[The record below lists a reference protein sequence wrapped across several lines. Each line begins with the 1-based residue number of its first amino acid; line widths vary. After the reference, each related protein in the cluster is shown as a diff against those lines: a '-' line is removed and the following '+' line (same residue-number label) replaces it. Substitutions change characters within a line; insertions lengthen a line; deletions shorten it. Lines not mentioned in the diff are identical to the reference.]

1 MESLVELGKW
11 LIVAIIATI
20 VIGVTVFIWF
30 AKKIFNSME

>member
-11 LIVAIIATI
+11 LIVALIATT

-30 AKKIFNSME
+30 AKELFKRF